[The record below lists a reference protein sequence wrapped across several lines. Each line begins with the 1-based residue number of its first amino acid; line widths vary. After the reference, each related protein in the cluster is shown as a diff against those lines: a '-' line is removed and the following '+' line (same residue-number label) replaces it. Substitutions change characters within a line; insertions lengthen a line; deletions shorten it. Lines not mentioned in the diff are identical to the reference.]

1 MQNWQYSVSLQL
13 RIAKA
18 TGCIVVSCDL
28 FNDWLPMRATAHFR
42 SYTVGL
48 YNRCYYT
55 PLQCYTF
62 NLNEFDKP
70 TTLVQVISIPLHI
83 APLLPFFI
91 RMYFPH

>member
-1 MQNWQYSVSLQL
+1 
-13 RIAKA
+13 
-18 TGCIVVSCDL
+18 
-28 FNDWLPMRATAHFR
+28 MRATAHFR

-83 APLLPFFI
+83 TPPPPLF
-91 RMYFPH
+91 YSYVFPALVFGFKCFT